1 MRAGSRFILGAALL
15 LCVALPSFGQQ
26 TDPTVDLLHSSNGQ
40 VQSGLL
46 SRWFDMQSGI
56 VGIRNKSFV
65 PYSTKGGPWISQIHY
80 SASFSWSFKF
90 DPKGNYKLNFAA
102 GTGKGFVGSWNNTGV
117 GHDAFV
123 RKFFLRQLS
132 LAAMPL
138 PGLELQYGGFGT
150 VRGDW
155 TDITDLN
162 NNGFLMGE
170 RIRIRRPDKFFFDEI
185 SLTGGALTDIDNP
198 DVFDRFRRLDKL
210 NYYQCFVVK
219 RIGENVSLSG
229 GYDSYYGDDL
239 LHQAVE
245 ITIKNLPVADSI
257 LFENYE
263 RLNNLP
269 AWGFGLTFQKTLF
282 SRWLL
287 SAGVSSVE
295 RYFVPLNSERL
306 GRGHKIYFL
315 SRYPIWRELSF
326 VVSGT
331 KAFNIDFPL
340 AFGERFDVSFT
351 YDVQKALK
359 HAHLF

>member
-1 MRAGSRFILGAALL
+1 MRAGSRFVLGAALL
-15 LCVALPSFGQQ
+15 FYVAMPSFGQQ
-26 TDPTVDLLHSSNGQ
+26 TDPAVDPLHSSNGQ
-40 VQSGLL
+40 VQSGAL
-46 SRWFDMQSGI
+46 SRWFDMQSGT
-56 VGIRNKSFV
+56 VGIRNKAFI
-65 PYSTKGGPWISQIHY
+65 PYTTEAGSWTSQVHY
-80 SASFSWSFKF
+80 SISFSWSFKF

-102 GTGKGFVGSWNNTGV
+102 ATGKGFVGSWNNTGI
-117 GHDAFV
+117 GHDPFV

-132 LAAMPL
+132 LDATPL
-138 PGLELQYGGFGT
+138 RGLELQYGGLGT

-185 SLTGGALTDIDNP
+185 SLTGAALTDIDNP
-198 DVFDRFRRLDKL
+198 NVFDRFRRLDKL
-210 NYYQCFVVK
+210 NYYQCFVIK
-219 RIGENVSLSG
+219 RIRENVSLSA
-229 GYDSYYGDDL
+229 GYDSYYGVDL
-239 LHQAVE
+239 LHQAVN
-245 ITIKNLPVADSI
+245 ITIHNLRVADTI

-263 RLNNLP
+263 RINNMP

-282 SRWLL
+282 SRWFL
-287 SAGVSSVE
+287 SGGVSSVE

-331 KAFNIDFPL
+331 KAFKIDFPL
-340 AFGERFDVSFT
+340 SFAERFDVSFT

-359 HAHLF
+359 RAHLF